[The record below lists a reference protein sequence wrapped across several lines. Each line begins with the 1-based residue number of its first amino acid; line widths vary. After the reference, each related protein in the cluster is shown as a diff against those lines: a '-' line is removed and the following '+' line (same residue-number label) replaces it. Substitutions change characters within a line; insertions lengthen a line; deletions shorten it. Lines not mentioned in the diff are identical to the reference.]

1 MTMIPS
7 PKQCITRAPNHD
19 VQVEMTQ
26 MAFRGLLPTLSL
38 TTVGIT
44 IALGVIVSRGKSHTL
59 VAIVAAMMVAC
70 IFRVCV
76 ACLFNA
82 QAVRTLTPA
91 KALSW
96 EIAYGAATLLL
107 CAFLAAATM
116 YNFRSADLVGM
127 VWCMLGSF
135 AFCSGLAFRRP
146 LNLWITQ
153 LCACAVVAPLTLCL
167 MVWAPPELRATAILS
182 AFYLY
187 LFCRS
192 ASAKFTMAVDQL
204 RTRHQLV
211 QLTEKDDLTG
221 LANRRRFLSDLEDGC
236 RRAQPFAILQIDLDR
251 FKAVNDRHGHAAGDA
266 LLRAVSDRLRR
277 VVRDSDTVARLGG
290 DEFAVIQAAPATKES
305 ARTLAQRINQELAA
319 PFHIDGLTL
328 RISSSIGIRLAS
340 EGEMNPD
347 ALTSSADEA
356 LYEVKRAG
364 RNSFAFAGR
373 A

>member
-1 MTMIPS
+1 
-7 PKQCITRAPNHD
+7 
-19 VQVEMTQ
+19 
-26 MAFRGLLPTLSL
+26 
-38 TTVGIT
+38 
-44 IALGVIVSRGKSHTL
+44 
-59 VAIVAAMMVAC
+59 
-70 IFRVCV
+70 
-76 ACLFNA
+76 
-82 QAVRTLTPA
+82 
-91 KALSW
+91 
-96 EIAYGAATLLL
+96 
-107 CAFLAAATM
+107 
-116 YNFRSADLVGM
+116 
-127 VWCMLGSF
+127 
-135 AFCSGLAFRRP
+135 
-146 LNLWITQ
+146 
-153 LCACAVVAPLTLCL
+153 
-167 MVWAPPELRATAILS
+167 
-182 AFYLY
+182 
-187 LFCRS
+187 
-192 ASAKFTMAVDQL
+192 MAVDQL